1 MYRTYSIQILVESE
15 DRKNRRYTRRCKA
28 TKERVASVRSHV
40 NSPFGTS
47 AHNLLHPFAT
57 PSFLA
62 S

>member
-1 MYRTYSIQILVESE
+1 MYRTYSVQTLVESE
-15 DRKNRRYTRRCKA
+15 DWKNRGYTWCCKT
-28 TKERVASVRSHV
+28 TKKRVASVGSHV

-47 AHNLLHPFAT
+47 AHDLLYPFAT

>member
-1 MYRTYSIQILVESE
+1 MYRTYNVQILVESE
-15 DRKNRRYTRRCKA
+15 DWKNGGYTWRCKT
-28 TKERVASVRSHV
+28 TKERVASVRSHM

-47 AHNLLHPFAT
+47 AHNLLYPFIT